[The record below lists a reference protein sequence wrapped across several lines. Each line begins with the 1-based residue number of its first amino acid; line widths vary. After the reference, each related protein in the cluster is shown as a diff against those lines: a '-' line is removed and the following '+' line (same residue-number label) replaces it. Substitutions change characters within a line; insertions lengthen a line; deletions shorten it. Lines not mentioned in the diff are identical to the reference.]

1 MEPVDSTKP
10 DEDRSAEW
18 LDRMKRSLE
27 YSLNNEKEM
36 AAISAEDKHMLEQ
49 YYPYICDL
57 LQKAIDEEA
66 TRH

>member
-10 DEDRSAEW
+10 DEDRSAAW
-18 LDRMKRSLE
+18 LDRMRRSLE
-27 YSLNNEKEM
+27 YSLNCEAEM
-36 AAISAEDKHMLEQ
+36 AVISAEDKHMLEE

>member
-1 MEPVDSTKP
+1 MEPVDSTKV

-18 LDRMKRSLE
+18 LDRMRRSLE
-27 YSLNNEKEM
+27 YSLNNEEEM
-36 AAISAEDKHMLEQ
+36 AAISAEDRHMLQE

-57 LQKAIDEEA
+57 LQKAVAEEA